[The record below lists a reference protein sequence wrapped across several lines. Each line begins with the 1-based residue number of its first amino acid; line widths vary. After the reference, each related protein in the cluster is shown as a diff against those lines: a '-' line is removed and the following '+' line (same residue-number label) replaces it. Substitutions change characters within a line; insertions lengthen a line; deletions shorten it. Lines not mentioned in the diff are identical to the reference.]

1 MAAGLAM
8 LAKEGLDLFESL
20 ESIWCFS
27 GWSGGSRNLLLRPEE
42 SICPRTLSRVF
53 VLFSVGT
60 G

>member
-1 MAAGLAM
+1 M

-20 ESIWCFS
+20 ESIWYLYE
-27 GWSGGSRNLLLRPEE
+27 WSGGSRNLLPRPEE
-42 SICPRTLSRVF
+42 SICPRTPPCVL